1 MSGTARQNTPTQR
14 DLRNK
19 KNGIATIRASQ
30 RNIKNVN
37 ISLGVSSV
45 LKINK
50 NDDFLMAS
58 FLDNFQKLCSGGGT
72 ATISES
78 HKWRKIKIV
87 EFNYFYRPIWATW
100 KCVCAKRQE
109 TIWFGGHATFEKFTS
124 RSSLQKSCSG
134 SKKRAYQIRPS
145 RFPLDQ
151 WSFLAFEV
159 AVRRA
164 NGQ

>member
-1 MSGTARQNTPTQR
+1 M
-14 DLRNK
+14 
-19 KNGIATIRASQ
+19 
-30 RNIKNVN
+30 
-37 ISLGVSSV
+37 SSV

-109 TIWFGGHATFEKFTS
+109 TIWFGAHATFEKFTS

-134 SKKRAYQIRPS
+134 SKKRGYQIGAS
-145 RFPLDQ
+145 QIPLDQ

-159 AVRRA
+159 AVRRLTA
-164 NGQ
+164 SKTDREKMTKSCSRIGFLCNCWHGDHPEIHSEVE